1 MLLPRFMRHSLLLLG
16 FLVIAAGAPS
26 QASEKEYQPQEG
38 QPGRDVMWIP
48 TCQALVDKMLD
59 MAKVTAEDYVID
71 LGSGDGRLV
80 ITAARRGARA
90 LGIEYNANM
99 VALSKRTAA
108 EEGVGDRAQFTKAD
122 IFESDF
128 SQATVITLFLL
139 DELNLQLRP
148 QLLNLKPGTRIV
160 SNTFTMGD
168 WKADQ
173 TVALTE
179 KECREY
185 SEALLWIVPAK
196 VEGTWKIPRK
206 GELRIRQ
213 SFQMFSG
220 TLKSGNR
227 VTLVYG
233 KLNGDLITFLV
244 EKTVYTGRVNGGT
257 IEGTVQSG
265 GSAAKWTATQ
275 VPSKPQ

>member
-1 MLLPRFMRHSLLLLG
+1 MLLPRFVRHSLLLLG
-16 FLVIAAGAPS
+16 LFIVSAAPS
-26 QASEKEYQPQEG
+26 QAADKEYQPQEG

-48 TCQALVDKMLD
+48 TCQVLVDRMLD
-59 MAKVTAEDYVID
+59 MAKVTDKDYVID

-80 ITAARRGARA
+80 ITAAKRGARA
-90 LGIEYNANM
+90 LGIEYNANL
-99 VALSKRTAA
+99 VELSKRSAA
-108 EEGVGDRAQFTKAD
+108 QEGVSDRAQFTKAD

-173 TVALTE
+173 TVALSE

-185 SEALLWIVPAK
+185 SEALLWIVPAN
-196 VEGTWKIPRK
+196 VDGVWKIPRK

-213 SFQMFSG
+213 TFQAFSG

-233 KLNGDLITFLV
+233 KLNGDQITFIV
-244 EKTVYTGRVNGGT
+244 ENAVYTGRVDGET
-257 IEGTVQSG
+257 IDGTVQAG
-265 GSAAKWTATQ
+265 GSPAKWTATRVLSQ
-275 VPSKPQ
+275 TQ